1 LPDDSARIKR
11 ALSLRDPA
19 MTPRSA
25 PSAGFTLV
33 ELVVVLMLVGI
44 LGAVAGPRFFNLADY
59 QARRY
64 ADQLQAGLRHAQAVA
79 IATRGKVQV
88 DIDTAA
94 PAARIAA
101 DCTAAGTAVRSPDG
115 SGQVIPTP
123 PSSGTQLAV
132 TGQTLPLKLCFNA
145 LGQPLF
151 ATSAAGTAVTTV
163 LTVTVSGGS
172 TNLSFQLEPDTGF
185 IH

>member
-1 LPDDSARIKR
+1 MP
-11 ALSLRDPA
+11 
-19 MTPRSA
+19 PRHT
-25 PSAGFTLV
+25 AGFTLV
-33 ELVVVLMLVGI
+33 ELVVVLMLIGI
-44 LGAVAGPRFFNLADY
+44 LGAVAGSRFFNLGDY

-64 ADQLQAGLRHAQAVA
+64 VDQLQAGLRHAQAVA

-101 DCTAAGTAVRSPDG
+101 DCTAAGTAVRAPDG
-115 SGQVIPTP
+115 SGQVIPLP
-123 PSSGTQLAV
+123 PSTNIALAV

-151 ATSAAGTAVTTV
+151 ATSAAGVPVTTALV
-163 LTVTVSGGS
+163 FTISGGS
-172 TNLSFQLEPDTGF
+172 DNLSFQIEPDTGF